1 MHKQNCVFAVI
12 YLIFVIENMHFF
24 IKCTLT
30 KKKRNS
36 PSMDGYKFILD
47 TLQILNFVFYH
58 DYAMETQ
65 LKCKKHVDI
74 SSGTAYYII

>member
-1 MHKQNCVFAVI
+1 
-12 YLIFVIENMHFF
+12 
-24 IKCTLT
+24 
-30 KKKRNS
+30 
-36 PSMDGYKFILD
+36 MDGYKFILD

-58 DYAMETQ
+58 NYAMETQ